1 MYIATYYLRRYIT
14 TYVVMYISTLG
25 TYLRR
30 YYVHTYIVNFRRYL
44 RTEVQLRLPIKPL
57 KNLNCGYK

>member
-25 TYLRR
+25 TYYIPSKVLRA
-30 YYVHTYIVNFRRYL
+30 YLHSELPEVLTYGS
-44 RTEVQLRLPIKPL
+44 TT
-57 KNLNCGYK
+57 